1 MHSSPVMSRWIR
13 SPKHSTYG
21 PVSRTTSK
29 SRAFPSA
36 TTWAWAW
43 WSRLRWTSTTI
54 RSDLRSLWTA
64 SRTSWVMHHED
75 FTFEIPFGIRAMDG
89 FSHHHPFAFTLPL
102 EFYDVGLHSV
112 IIGDGDSD
120 FARRRFRGSDGHVG
134 TSLTEA
140 GSVASLERH
149 HCPGCHACCPAARI
163 SRRSRDPQPRAEGG
177 RATPRV
183 TTHAHTGH
191 GVG

>member
-1 MHSSPVMSRWIR
+1 MHSSPVTLNWIR

-21 PVSRTTSK
+21 PVSRTTSEFQ
-29 SRAFPSA
+29 AFPSA

-43 WSRLRWTSTTI
+43 LSRLRWTSTTV
-54 RSDLRSLWTA
+54 RSHSKSLWTA
-64 SRTSWVMHHED
+64 SKTARVMHHED

-120 FARRRFRGSDGHVG
+120 FAHVDF
-134 TSLTEA
+134 
-140 GSVASLERH
+140 VV
-149 HCPGCHACCPAARI
+149 
-163 SRRSRDPQPRAEGG
+163 QM
-177 RATPRV
+177 V
-183 TTHAHTGH
+183 TLDQ
-191 GVG
+191 V